1 MNPQSEVAMKA
12 GFAPH
17 DLRQVPTLLRGERE
31 AINAWIAEWNWHRVL
46 FHVGTILL
54 GAGLFGAAV
63 GWWRAPLQA
72 VYTAAKLPTII
83 LLTVLGNALLNGM
96 LAPLLGLN
104 LRFRQS
110 LLAMLLSFT
119 TAAVILGAF
128 SPLMWFLEWNAPPL
142 ATAAASRSTTFSCIQ
157 LTQAAIIAAT
167 GVVANVRLVQLL
179 REWSGSAG
187 AARRVLFAWLAGN
200 LLLGSQLA
208 WILRPF
214 IGSPDLPLEFLRPNA
229 FQGNFYETIFH
240 ALKQLLTG

>member
-12 GFAPH
+12 GFAPD
-17 DLRQVPTLLRGERE
+17 DLRQVSVLLRGESE
-31 AINAWIAEWNWHRVL
+31 AINAWIAEWGWHRAL
-46 FHVGTILL
+46 FHVAIIIL

-72 VYTAAKLPTII
+72 VYTAAKLPTIV

-119 TAAVILGAF
+119 TAAVILGSF

-142 ATAAASRSTTFSCIQ
+142 ATAAANRSTTYSFIQ
-157 LTQAAIIAAT
+157 LAQVAIIALA
-167 GVVANVRLVQLL
+167 GVAANVRLVQLL
-179 REWSGSAG
+179 RQWSGSAS

-240 ALKQLLTG
+240 ALKQLLAG

>member
-1 MNPQSEVAMKA
+1 
-12 GFAPH
+12 
-17 DLRQVPTLLRGERE
+17 
-31 AINAWIAEWNWHRVL
+31 
-46 FHVGTILL
+46 
-54 GAGLFGAAV
+54 
-63 GWWRAPLQA
+63 
-72 VYTAAKLPTII
+72 
-83 LLTVLGNALLNGM
+83 
-96 LAPLLGLN
+96 
-104 LRFRQS
+104 
-110 LLAMLLSFT
+110 MLLSFT

-142 ATAAASRSTTFSCIQ
+142 TTAAASRSTTFSCIQ
-157 LTQAAIIAAT
+157 LTQAAIIAAA

-240 ALKQLLTG
+240 ALKQLFAG